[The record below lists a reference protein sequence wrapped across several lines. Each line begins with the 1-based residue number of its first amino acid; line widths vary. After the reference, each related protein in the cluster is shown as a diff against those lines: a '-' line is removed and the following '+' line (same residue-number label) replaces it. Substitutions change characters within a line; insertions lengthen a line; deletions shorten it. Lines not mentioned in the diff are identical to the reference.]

1 MKLTAF
7 YNLLVKEITE
17 DKKSDE
23 KHVSYFMENRKDVIE
38 LSQKFLDKSNFFASY
53 VTRTLFEMVIALA
66 LLAVLIA
73 YGIPVFLEVI
83 ILHYYTFSTEIISIS
98 LIMTDFYNMMI

>member
-23 KHVSYFMENRKDVIE
+23 KQVSYFMENRKDVIE
-38 LSQKFLDKSNFFASY
+38 LSQKFLDKSNFFVSY
-53 VTRTLFEMVIALA
+53 VTRTLFELLIALA

-83 ILHYYTFSTEIISIS
+83 NLQYCLTY
-98 LIMTDFYNMMI
+98 LVPK

>member
-38 LSQKFLDKSNFFASY
+38 LSQKFLNKSNFFASY

-83 ILHYYTFSTEIISIS
+83 NLHYCLTH
-98 LIMTDFYNMMI
+98 LVPK

>member
-23 KHVSYFMENRKDVIE
+23 KQVSYFMENRKDVIE
-38 LSQKFLDKSNFFASY
+38 LSQKFLNKSNFFASY

-83 ILHYYTFSTEIISIS
+83 NLHYCLTH
-98 LIMTDFYNMMI
+98 LVPK

>member
-23 KHVSYFMENRKDVIE
+23 KQVSYFMENRKDVIE
-38 LSQKFLDKSNFFASY
+38 LSQKFLNKSNFFASY

-83 ILHYYTFSTEIISIS
+83 NLHYYTFSTEI
-98 LIMTDFYNMMI
+98 N

>member
-23 KHVSYFMENRKDVIE
+23 NHVSYFMENRKDVIE

-53 VTRTLFEMVIALA
+53 VTRTLFEMLIALA

-83 ILHYYTFSTEIISIS
+83 NLNFLFTH
-98 LIMTDFYNMMI
+98 LVRR